1 MIRPMR
7 VEIWS
12 DLMCPFCYIGKRHF
26 EAALEGFEG
35 RDDVEVVWRSFQ
47 LDPALPRET
56 EDDVYGMLARK
67 FGWQREEARARAD
80 HVLAQATAAGL
91 DYDMDAAVPTN
102 TFDAHRLVH
111 LAAAHGLQDAA
122 EERLFAAYFTAGENL
137 ADHATL
143 VRLGG
148 EIGLDP
154 GDVADV
160 LASDAYAED
169 VVAEC
174 REAGTLGLTG
184 VPAFVIDRRVGIFG
198 AQPVEH
204 MLDVLRQASTPKS

>member
-1 MIRPMR
+1 MR

-47 LDPALPRET
+47 LDPALPREP
-56 EDDVYGMLARK
+56 EDDVYGMLGRK
-67 FGWQREEARARAD
+67 FGWDREEARGHTG
-80 HVLAQATAAGL
+80 HVVAQAAAAGL
-91 DYDMDAAVPTN
+91 EYDMDAAVPTN

-111 LAAAHGLQDAA
+111 LAAAHGLQDEA

-143 VRLGG
+143 VRLGAG
-148 EIGLDP
+148 IGLDA
-154 GDVADV
+154 GAVADM
-160 LASDAYAED
+160 LASGAYAED
-169 VVAEC
+169 VAAEC
-174 REAGTLGLTG
+174 RDAAALGLTG

-198 AQPVEH
+198 AQPVDH
-204 MLDVLRQASTPKS
+204 MLAVLRRASTQKS